1 MRRILV
7 ATLLSS
13 LTLTAAAATGKPAN
27 DAATSTTDRPIST
40 GVTAPQLVYS
50 TKISIAPSE
59 LPEAFSNPARVV
71 LNFNL
76 DKTGSP
82 QNIQVK
88 QPLTQPIDARVV
100 EAVRHFRWSPAVLNN
115 QAVPI
120 EMNLI
125 VQVQR

>member
-7 ATLLSS
+7 ASLLSS

-27 DAATSTTDRPIST
+27 DAAASTAERPVST

-71 LNFNL
+71 LRFSL

-82 QNIQVK
+82 QDIQVK

-100 EAVRHFRWSPAVLNN
+100 EA
-115 QAVPI
+115 
-120 EMNLI
+120 
-125 VQVQR
+125 

>member
-1 MRRILV
+1 MRRILAV
-7 ATLLSS
+7 TLLSS
-13 LTLTAAAATGKPAN
+13 LSLPAFAIAAKPVD
-27 DAATSTTDRPIST
+27 DAVSTSTRPVST

-71 LNFNL
+71 LKFSL

-82 QNIQVK
+82 QDIQVMH
-88 QPLTQPIDARVV
+88 PLTQPIDARVV
-100 EAVRHFRWSPAVLNN
+100 EAVRHFRWTPAVLNN
-115 QAVPI
+115 QTVPI
-120 EMNLI
+120 EMNLT

>member
-7 ATLLSS
+7 ASLLSS

-27 DAATSTTDRPIST
+27 DAAASTAERPVST

-71 LNFNL
+71 LRFSL

-82 QNIQVK
+82 QDIQVK

-115 QAVPI
+115 QTVPI

>member
-13 LTLTAAAATGKPAN
+13 LSLTASAATGKPTN
-27 DAATSTTDRPIST
+27 DAAASTTDRPVST

-59 LPEAFSNPARVV
+59 LPEAFSNPARIV
-71 LNFNL
+71 LKFSL

-82 QNIQVK
+82 QGIQVV
-88 QPLTQPIDARVV
+88 QPLTQTIDSKVV
-100 EAVRHFRWSPAVLNN
+100 EAVRHFRWTPAVLNN
-115 QAVPI
+115 QTVPI
-120 EMNLI
+120 DMNLI

>member
-1 MRRILV
+1 MRRILA

-13 LTLTAAAATGKPAN
+13 LTLTATAATGKTAN
-27 DAATSTTDRPIST
+27 DAAASTTVRPVST

-50 TKISIAPSE
+50 TKISISPSE
-59 LPEAFSNPARVV
+59 LPEAFSNSARVV
-71 LNFNL
+71 LKFNL

-82 QNIQVK
+82 QDIQVK

-115 QAVPI
+115 QTVPI